1 MFENGF
7 MAEQN
12 EFLIT
17 EFVYHCVTV
26 KAFEGFKVN
35 HTIHYSLPQ
44 NNKSFAGRGQRVENE
59 RNHL

>member
-1 MFENGF
+1 MLEELSRFGNRF

-17 EFVYHCVTV
+17 EFLYQCVTV
-26 KAFEGFKVN
+26 KAFEGIKVN

-44 NNKSFAGRGQRVENE
+44 NKSFGGKGTKGRK
-59 RNHL
+59 